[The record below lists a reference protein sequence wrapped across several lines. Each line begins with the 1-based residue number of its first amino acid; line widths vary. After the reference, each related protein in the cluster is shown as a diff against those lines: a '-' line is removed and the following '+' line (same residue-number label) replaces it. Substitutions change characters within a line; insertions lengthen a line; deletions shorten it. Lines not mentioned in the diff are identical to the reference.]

1 MKTLVPKADEIKR
14 DWWIVDAKDQILG
27 EVATKIADKLRG
39 KDKPI
44 FTPYLDCGDF
54 VIVINCE
61 KVKLTG
67 QKLDKK
73 IYYRHTGFP
82 GALKETPARVM
93 LEKHPERVITLAV
106 NGMLPK
112 NKLRKPFMTKLHVYT
127 GETHPHGAQTPKK
140 LEI

>member
-27 EVATKIADKLRG
+27 QIATKIADKLRG

-73 IYYRHTGFP
+73 MYYHHTGFP
-82 GALKETPARVM
+82 GGIREASAKVM
-93 LEKHPERVITLAV
+93 LEKHPDQVISLAV

-112 NKLRKPFMTKLHVYT
+112 NKLRKPFMTKLHVYV
-127 GETHPHGAQTPKK
+127 GETHPHTAQTPKK

>member
-14 DWWIVDAKDQILG
+14 DWWVVDAKDQILG
-27 EVATKIADKLRG
+27 QIATKVADKLRG

-61 KVKLTG
+61 KVRLTG
-67 QKLDKK
+67 GKLDKK
-73 IYYRHTGFP
+73 MYYHHTGFP
-82 GALKETPARVM
+82 GGIKEASAKVM
-93 LEKHPERVITLAV
+93 LQKHPDQVISLAV

-112 NKLRKPFMTKLHVYT
+112 NKLRKAFMTKLHVYV
-127 GETHPHGAQTPKK
+127 GETHPHTAQTPKK

>member
-14 DWWIVDAKDQILG
+14 DWWVVDAKDQILG
-27 EVATKIADKLRG
+27 QIATKVADKLRG

-54 VIVINCE
+54 VIIINCE
-61 KVKLTG
+61 KVRLTG
-67 QKLDKK
+67 GKLDKK
-73 IYYRHTGFP
+73 MYYHHTGFP
-82 GALKETPARVM
+82 GGIKEASAKVM
-93 LEKHPERVITLAV
+93 LQKHPDQVISLAV

-112 NKLRKPFMTKLHVYT
+112 NKLRKAFMTKLHVYV
-127 GETHPHGAQTPKK
+127 GETHPHTAQTPKK